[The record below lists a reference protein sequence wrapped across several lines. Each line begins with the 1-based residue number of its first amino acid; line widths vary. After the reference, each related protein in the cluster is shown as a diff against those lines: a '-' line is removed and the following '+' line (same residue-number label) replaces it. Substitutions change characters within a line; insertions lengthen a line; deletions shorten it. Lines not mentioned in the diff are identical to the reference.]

1 MSSPFFDRA
10 GLLELLTALAER
22 LQARAVRAK
31 IYVVG
36 GAAISLLGVL
46 GITQVEGALQ
56 VHETVFPGVVVSDR
70 VQLLLE
76 DILNQ

>member
-1 MSSPFFDRA
+1 MNQRGA
-10 GLLELLTALAER
+10 TYGLLELLTALAER
-22 LQARAVRAK
+22 LQARAVRAD

-46 GITQVEGALQ
+46 GITQVEGVLQ

-70 VQLLLE
+70 AQLLLD